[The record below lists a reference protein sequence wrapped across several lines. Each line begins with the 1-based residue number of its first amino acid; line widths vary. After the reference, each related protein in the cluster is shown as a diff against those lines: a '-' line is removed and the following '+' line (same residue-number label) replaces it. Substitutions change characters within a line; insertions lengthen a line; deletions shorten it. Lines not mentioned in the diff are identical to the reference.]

1 MTIPAG
7 KAPILQSVRAA
18 IALWQGA
25 VPRLLPLCAA
35 GGALSVAAQLLAQG
49 AGGAM
54 AAPFALFLLPLIVVF
69 IYTSFLRYAL
79 ALPTDLASRARAAV
93 AVAGAM
99 ALIGAFLFLV
109 FLVAG
114 MPGANIFLT
123 GAGVDIQ
130 SVPEDDVEAAMAVMQ
145 QALYANPLLAAL
157 IFGFYAVIWLLLTS
171 RLYTAAPASAAENR
185 VRTFETW
192 SWTKDNMLRITAAR
206 LILVA
211 PAFLFFNLLGPRV
224 LTALAGVS
232 TGLAIGVQVVLEAA
246 VLAVA
251 WGLEA
256 CLSAY
261 LYKGLRPPPR

>member
-18 IALWQGA
+18 IALWRTA
-25 VPRLLPLCAA
+25 VPRLAPLCAA
-35 GGALSVAAQLLAQG
+35 GGALSVLVQLLAQG
-49 AGGAM
+49 GGQAI
-54 AAPFALFLLPLIVVF
+54 AAPLALVVLPLIIVF
-69 IYTSFLRYAL
+69 VYTSFLRHAL
-79 ALPTDLASRARAAV
+79 DLPTDFPARARAAV
-93 AVAGAM
+93 SVAGAM

-130 SVPEDDVEAAMAVMQ
+130 SVPEDDVEAAMRVME
-145 QALYANPLLAAL
+145 QALYANPLLAAI
-157 IFGFYAVIWLLLTS
+157 IFGGYAVIWFFLTS
-171 RLYTAAPASAAENR
+171 RLYIAAPASAAENR

-192 SWTKDNMLRITAAR
+192 AWTKDNMLRITAAR
-206 LILVA
+206 LILVV

-224 LTALAGVS
+224 LMLLASASPV
-232 TGLAIGVQVVLEAA
+232 LAIGVQVVIEAA

-261 LYKGLRPPPR
+261 LYKGLRPPAR

>member
-18 IALWQGA
+18 IALWRAA

-35 GGALSVAAQLLAQG
+35 AGALIVLVQLLAQ
-49 AGGAM
+49 AGGTGA
-54 AAPFALFLLPLIVVF
+54 AAPLLLVLLPLIVTFV
-69 IYTSFLRYAL
+69 YASFLRHAL
-79 ALPTDLASRARAAV
+79 ELPSDLAARARAAV
-93 AVAGAM
+93 SVAGAM
-99 ALIGAFLFLV
+99 AVVGGFLFLV

-123 GAGVDIQ
+123 GAGVDIA
-130 SVPEDDVEAAMAVMQ
+130 SVPEDDVEAAMRVME

-157 IFGFYAVIWLLLTS
+157 IFGFYTALWFFLSS
-171 RLYTAAPASAAENR
+171 RLYVAAPASAAENR
-185 VRTFETW
+185 VRSFETW

-206 LILVA
+206 VILVV

-224 LTALAGVS
+224 LMTLADVSPALA
-232 TGLAIGVQVVLEAA
+232 LAAQVVIETAA
-246 VLAVA
+246 LAVA

-261 LYKGLRPPPR
+261 LYKGLRPPGR